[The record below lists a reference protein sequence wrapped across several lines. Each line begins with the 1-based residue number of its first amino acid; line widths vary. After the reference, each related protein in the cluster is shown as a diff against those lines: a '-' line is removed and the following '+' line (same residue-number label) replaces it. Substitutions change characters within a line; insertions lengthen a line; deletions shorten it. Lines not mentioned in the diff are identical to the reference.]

1 MIKKLSK
8 YKDLEMEISRT
19 RGLKTETVPVV
30 TGAFGLVEKSLEK
43 YIVTSR
49 PTWLK
54 QSLETS
60 MNSRRSQPIFYEK
73 CSLPT
78 R

>member
-8 YKDLEMEISRT
+8 YEDLEIEISRM

-30 TGAFGLVEKSLEK
+30 IGAFGLVKKGLGK
-43 YIVTSR
+43 YIETSGL
-49 PTWLK
+49 TWLK

>member
-8 YKDLEMEISRT
+8 YKDLEMEILRT

-30 TGAFGLVEKSLEK
+30 IGAFGLAEKGLEK
-43 YIVTSR
+43 YIETSG